1 MESEPRVAVCVDNPY
16 NRGPRADRKPWL
28 RQRKESWDIRLD
40 QTGSDGGPGP
50 GVCVSACKGGD
61 GGFRIGSGKGK
72 ERELLS

>member
-1 MESEPRVAVCVDNPY
+1 M
-16 NRGPRADRKPWL
+16 
-28 RQRKESWDIRLD
+28 RLD

-50 GVCVSACKGGD
+50 GVCVSGSKGGD